1 MPTVSVHP
9 ARLIEDLLA
18 SAGIQINGHRRYDIQ
33 VKSDRFFQ
41 SVLRR
46 WSLGLGEA
54 YMEGP
59 GCEGLAAEP
68 AAW

>member
-9 ARLIEDLLA
+9 TQLIEDLIT
-18 SAGIQINGHRRYDIQ
+18 SAGIQIDGHRRYDIQ

-46 WSLGLGEA
+46 WSLG
-54 YMEGP
+54 
-59 GCEGLAAEP
+59 
-68 AAW
+68 